1 MHTLTD
7 LPPAIY
13 QPGDTILARHWFRW
27 APATV
32 LETVD
37 RPATNLAG
45 EPTGGQ
51 LRGYI
56 VRFLPG
62 GVEYSRL
69 TTEVRDFPQLAPARY
84 PLRQTRA
91 LVGAFQTSPA
101 VYPTTGPEQVH
112 PATLRALA
120 RRGFASQVS
129 GGVWEAT
136 RAGRDAFL
144 ALVPHAAAWE
154 LVRADPPTDGDL
166 YTAAARWVR
175 VIGDAQARERA
186 AAADAGEFVPH
197 LVTVTRVED
206 AGRAWSSNG
215 AHERRITRPVWWVRC
230 HTCGHVVA
238 VTVRVG
244 LRRRVGSGWRIWW
257 WGDPDLRTG

>member
-1 MHTLTD
+1 MRTLTE
-7 LPPAIY
+7 LPPVVHK
-13 QPGDTILARHWFRW
+13 PGDTILARHWFRW
-27 APATV
+27 APATI

-62 GVEYSRL
+62 GLVDSRL
-69 TTEVRDFPQLAPARY
+69 TTEVKEFPRLDPARY

-91 LVGAFQTSPA
+91 LVAAFRTFPA
-101 VYPTTGPEQVH
+101 VFPTTGPERVH

-120 RRGFASQVS
+120 RRGFAAQAP

-144 ALVPHAAAWE
+144 ALVPVTAAWE
-154 LVRADPPTDGDL
+154 LVRADLPADGDL
-166 YTAAARWVR
+166 YEAAGRWVG
-175 VIGDAQARERA
+175 VIGDAQARVREVA
-186 AAADAGEFVPH
+186 AEAGEFIPH
-197 LVTVTRVED
+197 LVTVARVENVSR
-206 AGRAWSSNG
+206 GWSSNG
-215 AHERRITRPVWWVRC
+215 AHERWISRPVWWVRC

-238 VTVRVG
+238 VDGTAGAARARGERAAHLVVG
-244 LRRRVGSGWRIWW
+244 
-257 WGDPDLRTG
+257 